1 MVQPPL
7 QRTRKIKH
15 RKKVP
20 GINQTALPPKPRTPA
35 NLQQEHPE
43 AELQL
48 HEQHGKYNKIT
59 QQQDPESNKQPTRRQ
74 MQLP

>member
-1 MVQPPL
+1 M
-7 QRTRKIKH
+7 
-15 RKKVP
+15 
-20 GINQTALPPKPRTPA
+20 
-35 NLQQEHPE
+35 QQEHPE

-48 HEQHGKYNKIT
+48 HEQYGKHNKIT